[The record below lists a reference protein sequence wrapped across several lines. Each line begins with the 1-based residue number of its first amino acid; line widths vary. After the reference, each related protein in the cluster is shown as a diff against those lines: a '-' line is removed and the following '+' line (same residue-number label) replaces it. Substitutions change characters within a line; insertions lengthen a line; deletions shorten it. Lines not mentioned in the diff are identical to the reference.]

1 MRICITLIALLSLSG
16 CFVTTHAEDRVTKQ
30 LRECRLLGFSAAVVT
45 TYKYGPESRNSV
57 YMVTCKDMRDEG

>member
-16 CFVTTHAEDRVTKQ
+16 CSVNTHAENRVTQQ

-45 TYKYGPESRNSV
+45 THKYGQESRNLV
-57 YMVTCKDMRDEG
+57 YMVTCKDKMED